1 MVVEDI
7 AVGNY
12 SNAQEELISLVKD
25 IGGISYEWLDFREIK
40 GRDDDILMIIR
51 KNN

>member
-12 SNAQEELISLVKD
+12 PNAQDILTSLVD
-25 IGGISYEWLDFREIK
+25 GIEGISYEWLDFREIK
-40 GRDDDILMIIR
+40 GRDDDVLMIIR
-51 KNN
+51 KK